1 MPRDVEWIKCDLFDN
16 QKNSNGD
23 VKHNFKLSMNVKRKD
38 KNIQTFRA
46 NLNSPARHMKRNL
59 QDYWET
65 AKHYQRFQEEY
76 KDWRE
81 QHKVAISKFYSTKP
95 SGKAHAV
102 AEMSVMLILDQIGAG
117 EYGMFLLIGD
127 WECSCL
133 LKGKDLTEKQ
143 RNSNQI
149 ATAMIL
155 HERGAVTKPLTLEE
169 ALWNN

>member
-1 MPRDVEWIKCDLFDN
+1 MKNYGIGRLVRTLNTSSAPIVLF
-16 QKNSNGD
+16 
-23 VKHNFKLSMNVKRKD
+23 
-38 KNIQTFRA
+38 
-46 NLNSPARHMKRNL
+46 
-59 QDYWET
+59 
-65 AKHYQRFQEEY
+65 
-76 KDWRE
+76 
-81 QHKVAISKFYSTKP
+81 
-95 SGKAHAV
+95 
-102 AEMSVMLILDQIGAG
+102 GAG